1 MTVSSLSYLEAARH
15 YLEAAP
21 EPLKEMRRIVTGLVV
36 EDQASK
42 EAGKTSR
49 LGREYGA

>member
-1 MTVSSLSYLEAARH
+1 MSSLSYLEAARR

-36 EDQASK
+36 EDAASK
-42 EAGKTSR
+42 EAGETPR
-49 LGREYGA
+49 LRKEFGA